1 METVAEQVAPE
12 VKPAK
17 RLRGRPVNP
26 DSVRQQKLRAA
37 AEKAAKQ
44 SAE

>member
-1 METVAEQVAPE
+1 MEAVETVDQVAE

-37 AEKAAKQ
+37 AEKAAKG
-44 SAE
+44 E